1 MNLIFFTPACKISAI
16 GRMAALVTR
25 ETVNLGHR
33 VTVVRTESR
42 HFFTTSEHD
51 FGARIISWEDKAE
64 VMAHCRSADAVIY
77 HIGDNYE
84 FHQGCVY
91 WLSEI
96 PGLVCLHDFFLGHLF
111 YAWAQANREQ
121 AERILK
127 RWYGEK
133 IAGRFFNFSDS
144 ESFIEYTR
152 DNMPMTEWI
161 CSQADGVITHSRWGC
176 DRVMNSCSGPVKV
189 VPLAYDA
196 PALISDPLAD
206 KHTDNGNKPLQILTI
221 GHVNPNKRVS
231 SVINAIGS
239 SRILRN
245 NVVYRLVGAV
255 QQETINA
262 LTDLA
267 KGLDVQLIISGEV
280 DDSEL
285 QNAIHAS
292 DIISC
297 LRWPALEAASASAIE
312 SMLYGKAIIVT
323 DTGYYKD
330 IPDTCAVKV
339 NHANEI
345 NEIRTVLEK
354 FIKDK
359 KSIRDIGTEAQRWA
373 TETYTSEKY
382 AAKIIEILQLMARTI
397 PKKRAISYFF
407 MTLRN
412 WSQSEIKLPYDES
425 INSLNIF
432 FEENDY
438 GMLHKTFQSHT
449 NNEQYGIQMESLP
462 VNDNIYKQIEKYHEN
477 QVSQEIVLSDQLQRV
492 RNQEALIHVLSAQ
505 LQEVNKRAQRLHM
518 RVQRLEY
525 KIAKG
530 PLHLKQLLRHP
541 KAFAREVLGLKF
553 IK

>member
-25 ETVNLGHR
+25 ELVSQGHK
-33 VTVVRTESR
+33 VTVVRSESTK
-42 HFFTTSEHD
+42 FLSTPQHD

-64 VMAHCRSADAVIY
+64 VAAFCQEANGVIY

-111 YAWAQANREQ
+111 YGWAQANREQ

-152 DNMPMTEWI
+152 ENMPMTEWI

-267 KGLDVQLIISGEV
+267 KKLDVQLTISGEV

-285 QNAIHAS
+285 QDAIQAS

-312 SMLYGKAIIVT
+312 SMLYGKAIMAT
-323 DTGYYKD
+323 DTGFYKE
-330 IPDTCAVKV
+330 IPEECSVKI
-339 NHANEI
+339 NPTNEI
-345 NEIRTVLEK
+345 DEIRTVLEK
-354 FIKDK
+354 FIRDK

-373 TETYTSEKY
+373 TETFTSENY
-382 AAKIIEILQLMARTI
+382 ATKIIEILQLMARTI

-449 NNEQYGIQMESLP
+449 NNEQCGIQMESLP
-462 VNDNIYKQIEKYHEN
+462 VNDNIYKQIEISFK
-477 QVSQEIVLSDQLQRV
+477 
-492 RNQEALIHVLSAQ
+492 NQEALTNVLSAQ
-505 LQEVNKRAQRLHM
+505 LQEVDKRAQRLHI
-518 RVQRLEY
+518 RVERLER
-525 KIAKG
+525 KMAKG
-530 PLHLKQLLRHP
+530 PFHLRQLLRHP
-541 KAFAREVLGLKF
+541 RAFARDVLGLKNH
-553 IK
+553 KK

>member
-77 HIGDNYE
+77 HIGDNYD
-84 FHQGCVY
+84 FHKGCVY
-91 WLSEI
+91 WLANV
-96 PGLVCLHDFFLGHLF
+96 PGIVCLHDFFLGHLF
-111 YAWAQANREQ
+111 YGYAQANREQ
-121 AERILK
+121 AERILE

-133 IAGRFFNFSDS
+133 NAGRFFNFSDS
-144 ESFIEYTR
+144 ETFIEFTR

-196 PALISDPLAD
+196 PAPVSYPLAD
-206 KHTDNGNKPLQILTI
+206 KHTDNDNTPLQILTI
-221 GHVNPNKRVS
+221 GHMNPNKRVS

-239 SRILRN
+239 SRILKK
-245 NVVYRLVGAV
+245 NVVYRLVGAI

-267 KGLDVQLIISGEV
+267 KKLDVQLTISGEV

-285 QNAIHAS
+285 QDAIQAS

-312 SMLYGKAIIVT
+312 SMLYGKAIMVT
-323 DTGYYKD
+323 DTGFYKD
-330 IPDTCAVKV
+330 IPDTCAVKI
-339 NHANEI
+339 NHTNEI
-345 NEIRTVLEK
+345 DEIRTVLET

-359 KSIRDIGTEAQRWA
+359 KSIRDTGTEAQRWA
-373 TETYTSEKY
+373 AKTFTSEKY
-382 AAKIIEILQLMARTI
+382 AAQLIDTLQLMARTI

-407 MTLRN
+407 KTLRN
-412 WSQSEIKLPYDES
+412 WSESETILSNYEFIS
-425 INSLNIF
+425 TLNIF
-432 FEENDY
+432 EEENDY
-438 GMLHKTFQSHT
+438 GILRKAIQSHA
-449 NNEQYGIQMESLP
+449 NNEHFKIQKGSLTM
-462 VNDNIYKQIEKYHEN
+462 NEDIYKRIENTIK
-477 QVSQEIVLSDQLQRV
+477 
-492 RNQEALIHVLSAQ
+492 NQEALTNALSTQ
-505 LQEVNKRAQRLHM
+505 LQIVNNRAQRLHM
-518 RVQRLEY
+518 RVQRLEG
-525 KIAKG
+525 KIANG
-530 PLHLKQLLRHP
+530 PLHLRQLLRHP